1 MLLLLL
7 KNTQKQI
14 ILKKNTLLLLT
25 ILSYSFSFAQ
35 LPVSHTQENKKVV
48 LEEFTGIHCGYCP
61 DGHRRAQLIEDAHP
75 NDVVLINIHTGRFA
89 NPQAG
94 EPDFRTNFG
103 AAIAGQTGLTGYP
116 SGSVNRHVF
125 SGNATAMGRG
135 DWSGAATQ
143 ILGETAYCNVA
154 LETSVD
160 FQTREMTVNVEVY
173 YTGNSPEAT
182 NLLNVALLQDN
193 VEGPQSGS
201 SGNPNQVLPN
211 GNYNHMHMLRHLLT
225 GQWGET
231 ISTTTQGALFQQQ
244 YTYTL
249 PADING
255 VPLEMG
261 NLKVVAFVTETHQ
274 EIINAGKGTI
284 TYTNLPYANNAV
296 LIDAEYNSEIC
307 SDSQFSPK
315 ISIKN
320 YGSQEITSMAISYG
334 LNGNNQTY
342 NWTGS
347 ILPLGKTTIDLPQ
360 LTFAVLDT
368 NSFNAEITS
377 VNGVADEDTSNN
389 SFTDNNIIKTNNEGF
404 GTDYIVKITQDRY
417 GSETRWK
424 IVDNSNTVVASGGP
438 YSDLSSNGTQLHTHN
453 VTLNDNDC
461 YTFYILDSYGDGM
474 TYGAGAY
481 SLVTAGGPLLGETVV
496 LNGDGHFSSSSRKPF
511 STYPSADVDDAFF
524 AAVNIY
530 PNPSEGVFMF
540 ENVAEMSVE
549 IYNMAGALIYKE
561 ENLPNNKQI
570 NLNALPNGIY
580 FAKLIQGDKV
590 GIKKIMIAN

>member
-1 MLLLLL
+1 M
-7 KNTQKQI
+7 
-14 ILKKNTLLLLT
+14 

-35 LPVSHTQENKKVV
+35 LPVSHSPQNKKVV

-61 DGHRRAQLIEDAHP
+61 DGHRRGQAIEDAHP
-75 NDVVLINIHTGRFA
+75 NDVVLINIHTGGYA
-89 NPQAG
+89 TPQAG
-94 EPDFRTNFG
+94 EPDFRTSFG
-103 AAIAGQTGLTGYP
+103 SAIAGQTGLTGYP

-125 SGNATAMGRG
+125 SGSSTAMGRG

-143 ILGETAYCNVA
+143 ILGETSYCNVA

-193 VEGPQSGS
+193 VEGPQSGG
-201 SGNPNQVLPN
+201 SGNPAQILPN
-211 GNYNHMHMLRHLLT
+211 GKYNHMHMLRHLLT

-231 ISTTTQGALFQQQ
+231 ISTTTQGTLFQQQ

-255 VPLEMG
+255 LPLEMG
-261 NLKVVAFVTETHQ
+261 NLKVVAFVAETHQ
-274 EIINAGKGTI
+274 EIISAGKGTI
-284 TYTNLPYANNAV
+284 TYVNLPYNNNAV
-296 LIDAEYNSEIC
+296 MLDPIFNSEIC
-307 SDSQFSPK
+307 SDNQFSPT
-315 ISIKN
+315 INVKN
-320 YGSQEITSMAISYG
+320 FGSQEITSLAIEYDV
-334 LNGNNQTY
+334 NGNTQTH

-347 ILPLGKTTIDLPQ
+347 ILPLGKATINLPQ
-360 LTFAVLDT
+360 PAFAVLDT
-368 NSFNAEITS
+368 NSFNVVITS
-377 VNGVADEDTSNN
+377 VNGVPDEDTSNN
-389 SFTDNNIIKTNNEGF
+389 SYNNNIIKTTNEGF
-404 GTDYIVKITQDRY
+404 GTNYVVKITQDRY

-424 IVDNSNTVVASGGP
+424 IVDSNDAVVAYGGP
-438 YSDLSSNGTQLHTHN
+438 YADLASAGTQLHTHN
-453 VTLNDNDC
+453 VVLNNNEC
-461 YTFYILDSYGDGM
+461 YTFYMLDSYGDGM
-474 TYGAGAY
+474 TYGAGAFKM
-481 SLVTAGGPLLGETVV
+481 VTAGGPLLGETVV
-496 LNGDGHFSSSSRKPF
+496 FNGNGNFTSSSRKPF

-524 AAVNIY
+524 AEVNIY

-549 IYNMAGALIYKE
+549 IYNMAGSLIYKE

-590 GIKKIMIAN
+590 GVKKIIIAN